1 MQPLNYVLLGGVAVA
16 CLTAGVFFLRFWRS
30 TKDRF
35 FLYFAA
41 SFLIEG
47 VNRLTFGLMADL
59 NEDSPIKYL
68 VRALTYALILF
79 AILDKNMPRNEKNN
93 SVS

>member
-1 MQPLNYVLLGGVAVA
+1 MQHMNYILLGGIVVA
-16 CLTAGVFFLRFWRS
+16 CLTTGLFFLRFWRS

-47 VNRLTFGLMADL
+47 VNRLIFGFLADL
-59 NEDSPIKYL
+59 HEDSPIHYL
-68 VRALTYALILF
+68 VRALSYALILF
-79 AILDKNMPRNEKNN
+79 AILEKNI
-93 SVS
+93 SRKDEK

>member
-1 MQPLNYVLLGGVAVA
+1 MMYPMNYILLGGIAIS
-16 CLTAGVFFLRFWRS
+16 CLTAGLFFLRFWRS

-47 VNRLTFGLMADL
+47 VNRLTFGFLADL
-59 NEDSPIKYL
+59 HEDSPTHYL
-68 VRALTYALILF
+68 VRALSYGLIIF
-79 AILDKNMPRNEKNN
+79 AILDKNLPRKEEK
-93 SVS
+93 